1 VPDAF
6 RALVRRRRDG
16 RVAFDLDLVH
26 AGVVAEALEQTRAVL
41 TDDLPEVLPDDLTD
55 AAAGSSGSPGSAGRT
70 GSAGEPPARDP
81 DDEFDA
87 IVSRLGG
94 VGGPDERVLGGEG
107 SEEAEALRDDP
118 VVRRLLPDAFLDD
131 PEASAEFRR
140 LSADTVR
147 GRKVGAIDTVL
158 EDLDAMRR
166 QEGAVVVDAERAAA
180 WLTALNDAR
189 LALGTLLAVSED
201 DDLQAELDAYEQQMV
216 AEQLSGTSR
225 EPDEAST
232 ERALRA
238 YRIAVY
244 DFLSA
249 LLDMV
254 VRALDR

>member
-1 VPDAF
+1 MAAGF

-16 RVAFDLDLVH
+16 SVVFDLDLVH
-26 AGVVAEALEQTRAVL
+26 AGVVAEALEQTRGVL
-41 TDDLPEVLPDDLTD
+41 TDSGNGA
-55 AAAGSSGSPGSAGRT
+55 AAAGRSDAGAEA
-70 GSAGEPPARDP
+70 S
-81 DDEFDA
+81 DDFDA
-87 IVSRLGG
+87 IVSRLGD
-94 VGGPDERVLGGEG
+94 VGEESSAQRSRVEEG
-107 SEEAEALRDDP
+107 LRDDP

-131 PEASAEFRR
+131 PDASAEFRR

-147 GRKVGAIDTVL
+147 GHKVEAIESVL
-158 EDLDAMRR
+158 ADLATLQQQKGGLVVPADR
-166 QEGAVVVDAERAAA
+166 AVA

-189 LALGTLLAVSED
+189 LALGTLLAVGEG
-201 DDLQAELDAYEQQMV
+201 DDLHEELDAYEQQLIGGQLV
-216 AEQLSGTSR
+216 EDEQEADAEAG
-225 EPDEAST
+225 

>member
-1 VPDAF
+1 MADAF

-41 TDDLPEVLPDDLTD
+41 TDYVPD
-55 AAAGSSGSPGSAGRT
+55 APT
-70 GSAGEPPARDP
+70 GSTGEQPAGDP

-158 EDLDAMRR
+158 EDLEAMRQ
-166 QEGAVVVDAERAAA
+166 QEGGVVVDAERAAA

-216 AEQLSGTSR
+216 AEQLSGTPH

>member
-1 VPDAF
+1 MPDAF

-16 RVAFDLDLVH
+16 SVSFDLDLVH

-41 TDDLPEVLPDDLTD
+41 TDDVPD
-55 AAAGSSGSPGSAGRT
+55 APT
-70 GSAGEPPARDP
+70 GSTGEQPASDP

-94 VGGPDERVLGGEG
+94 IDGAGEGMVGGEG

-158 EDLDAMRR
+158 EDLEAMRQ

-216 AEQLSGTSR
+216 AEQLSGTQR

>member
-1 VPDAF
+1 MADAF

-41 TDDLPEVLPDDLTD
+41 TDDLPD
-55 AAAGSSGSPGSAGRT
+55 AAAGSPGSTDATGAAGST
-70 GSAGEPPARDP
+70 GSAGDQPAGDP

-158 EDLDAMRR
+158 EDLEAMRQ
-166 QEGAVVVDAERAAA
+166 QEGGVVVEAERAAA

-216 AEQLSGTSR
+216 AEQLSGTPH